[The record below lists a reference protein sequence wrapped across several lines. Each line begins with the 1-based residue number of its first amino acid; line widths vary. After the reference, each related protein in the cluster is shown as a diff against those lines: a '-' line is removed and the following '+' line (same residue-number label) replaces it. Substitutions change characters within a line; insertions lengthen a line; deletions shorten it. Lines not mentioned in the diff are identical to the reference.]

1 MVACWCNRSWVVT
14 KHELQ
19 HPRIYHCP
27 MRYFTL
33 FTLLFAGFQG
43 FAQGNLQFNQ
53 ALIVTNT
60 QLTVPVGKVW
70 KIESYT
76 PSSAYSSHNGNPQTH
91 ALIINGDSR
100 IVGLSGGVN
109 YNYSSGSHSPVMH
122 SFPIWL
128 PSGTTL
134 ISGPGTSMISVL
146 EFNIIP

>member
-1 MVACWCNRSWVVT
+1 M
-14 KHELQ
+14 K
-19 HPRIYHCP
+19 
-27 MRYFTL
+27 YFAL
-33 FTLLFAGFQG
+33 FTLLFAGFEG

-76 PSSAYSSHNGNPQTH
+76 PSSVYTVHGGNPLTH
-91 ALIINGDSR
+91 ALVINGDSR
-100 IVGLSGGVN
+100 IVGLSGGLN
-109 YNYSSGSHSPVMH
+109 YNYNSGSHSPVMH
-122 SFPIWL
+122 SLPIWL

-134 ISGPGTSMISVL
+134 VSGVGTSMISVI

>member
-1 MVACWCNRSWVVT
+1 M
-14 KHELQ
+14 K
-19 HPRIYHCP
+19 Y
-27 MRYFTL
+27 L
-33 FTLLFAGFQG
+33 FSLIIAGFSILTL
-43 FAQGNLQFNQ
+43 AQGNLQFNQ

-70 KIESYT
+70 KVESYT